1 MSADVTQMEGLQQQT
16 PESTQS
22 PIFEPQCP
30 VQSVPVATML
40 PLSSPSTTNNSTL
53 DAHIISPHMQRL
65 RDIEANASLAIL
77 SWGSGGA
84 ESVVPAK
91 RKISDTFSDSDD
103 EDSDEEKDPSQV
115 PPYDPAQQRR
125 PKLPMYHPGFKQA
138 EEDTQAILQVFLD
151 FLKAAKNRGVSGEEA
166 TYLWNEIFKNRNI
179 LYQKEIRIAV
189 TGDTGTGKSATTNA
203 LLGEDLTPE
212 GDNGAACTNVV
223 TEFRQKTLSTNIG
236 AVQAEVQFYCLEYCI
251 DLVTDWVKVWL
262 TTSQRLIEDEDSVA
276 DDDRARKDAA
286 LECLEHLF
294 ASRVAPESVEDF
306 MSSSKTLKG
315 NLVLEKFLK
324 WTVDI
329 HSLFVPDGEL
339 SVPFESSTH
348 NDMREQLRPF
358 RMRAPNARYKG
369 KVLQFSPW
377 PFVEIIRYYVDS
389 PLVQDAVCLADV
401 PGTKDI
407 NMYRVTAATA
417 YLQQCEMTIVVVDIK
432 RATSD
437 QSFRQHHLDA
447 HSRRHHGSV
456 ILLATRADELN
467 DDGGSTLQLD
477 PVAEENLAPI
487 EEKLADLTSELQ
499 AIENDIEA
507 NKHDIKRLKSSVHLG
522 SATVEQR
529 SQHDALKAANKVLAS
544 RKKATMPLVASL
556 EKERRDVRIVC
567 RNRLVA
573 AGMNRMYS
581 HNTGDDAGAASFCVS
596 NRMYMRHRRGYNASN
611 VEKAPTMKLEDTQ
624 IPAACRYI
632 AGIPSQGRTAALEHF
647 VLFKVPMLLS
657 IVQMS
662 CSKSTEARIE
672 HITKIIDKTI
682 RSTEARVRGV
692 AKKWGNAFLKELTS
706 ALSNHE
712 LQDRFNRNAEKKL
725 EELATM
731 NAASHKALVNKI
743 GTYQQKKLKIN
754 YNLNAS
760 LLAPAKANMDA
771 AFRNALDT
779 APGALKAQA
788 AQAIKIG
795 INGLNKQ
802 LKDDPQALA
811 GDAYKLCFGKN
822 RVGYEEEITLKV
834 ENARKE
840 LHQGLI
846 AIQEK
851 AVKSGD
857 KGYFYEA
864 MNEIYKEALDQK
876 PGKGK
881 KLKDV
886 RHAYLE
892 EKVIGLDGPFAAIA
906 EWVEE
911 DVKELIKNT
920 WDKLRKE
927 AVEMLKTIRAAFQR
941 QKNRKEQDTPEGQQ
955 FRKELHELVDEAR
968 RILEGV
974 VTKSLEKCKENK

>member
-1 MSADVTQMEGLQQQT
+1 MSADVTQMEDLQQQT

-30 VQSVPVATML
+30 AQSVPVATML
-40 PLSSPSTTNNSTL
+40 PLSSSSTTNNPTL

-65 RDIEANASLAIL
+65 RDIEADANRAIL

-84 ESVVPAK
+84 ESAVPAK

-103 EDSDEEKDPSQV
+103 EDSDDEKDPSQV

-138 EEDTQAILQVFLD
+138 EEDTQAVLQVFLD
-151 FLKAAKNRGVSGEEA
+151 FLKAAKNRGVSSEEA
-166 TYLWNEIFKNRNI
+166 TYLWNEILKNRNI

-262 TTSQRLIEDEDSVA
+262 TTRQRLIEDEDSVA
-276 DDDRARKDAA
+276 DEDRARKDAA

-306 MSSSKTLKG
+306 MSSSKALKG
-315 NLVLEKFLK
+315 NLVLEKFLQ

-329 HSLFVPDGEL
+329 HSMFVPDGEL

-358 RMRAPNARYKG
+358 RMRALNARYKG

-389 PLVQDAVCLADV
+389 PLVQDSVCLADV

-437 QSFRQHHLDA
+437 QSFRQHYLDA

-477 PVAEENLAPI
+477 PVAEENIAPI

-499 AIENDIEA
+499 AIEDEIEA
-507 NKHDIKRLKSSVHLG
+507 NKHHMKRLKSSVHLG

-544 RKKATMPLVASL
+544 RKKTTMPLVASL
-556 EKERRDVRIVC
+556 EK
-567 RNRLVA
+567 
-573 AGMNRMYS
+573 
-581 HNTGDDAGAASFCVS
+581 
-596 NRMYMRHRRGYNASN
+596 
-611 VEKAPTMKLEDTQ
+611 
-624 IPAACRYI
+624 
-632 AGIPSQGRTAALEHF
+632 GR
-647 VLFKVPMLLS
+647 KDVPMLLS

-682 RSTEARVRGV
+682 KGTEGRVRGV
-692 AKKWGNAFLKELTS
+692 MNKWVKAFSNELTS
-706 ALSNHE
+706 ALSSHE
-712 LQDRFNRNAEKKL
+712 LQDRFERNAEKKL
-725 EELATM
+725 EELATI
-731 NAASHKALVNKI
+731 NAASHKALVNKR

-754 YNLNAS
+754 HNLNAS
-760 LLAPAKANMDA
+760 LLAPAKTAMDA
-771 AFRNALDT
+771 AFRNVLDT
-779 APGALKAQA
+779 APAALKAQM
-788 AQAIKIG
+788 AQTIKTV
-795 INGLNKQ
+795 INDLSKQ

-811 GDAYKLCFGKN
+811 GDAYQLCFGKN
-822 RVGYEEEITLKV
+822 RVGYEEEVTLKV
-834 ENARKE
+834 ENARKD

-846 AIQEK
+846 AIKEK
-851 AVKSGD
+851 AVKPGD
-857 KGYFYEA
+857 KGYFFKA
-864 MNEIYKEALDQK
+864 MDEIYGAALDEG

-892 EKVIGLDGPFAAIA
+892 ENAIGLDGPFAAIA
-906 EWVEE
+906 EGVEE
-911 DVKELIKNT
+911 DVKKLIKNT
-920 WDKLRKE
+920 CDKLRKE
-927 AVEMLKTIRAAFQR
+927 VVEMLKTIRAAFQR

>member
-30 VQSVPVATML
+30 AQSVPVATML

-53 DAHIISPHMQRL
+53 DAQIISPHMQRL
-65 RDIEANASLAIL
+65 RDIEANANLAIL
-77 SWGSGGA
+77 SWGSGSA

-91 RKISDTFSDSDD
+91 RKITDTFSDSDD
-103 EDSDEEKDPSQV
+103 EDSDDEKDPSQV
-115 PPYDPAQQRR
+115 PSYDPAQQRR

-138 EEDTQAILQVFLD
+138 EEDTQAVLQVFLD
-151 FLKAAKNRGVSGEEA
+151 FLKAAENRGVSGEEA
-166 TYLWNEIFKNRNI
+166 TYLCNEILKNRNI
-179 LYQKEIRIAV
+179 LYQEEIRIAV

-212 GDNGAACTNVV
+212 
-223 TEFRQKTLSTNIG
+223 
-236 AVQAEVQFYCLEYCI
+236 
-251 DLVTDWVKVWL
+251 
-262 TTSQRLIEDEDSVA
+262 RLIEDEDSV
-276 DDDRARKDAA
+276 DDRDRARKDAA

-294 ASRVAPESVEDF
+294 AFHVAPESVEDF
-306 MSSSKTLKG
+306 MSSSKALKG
-315 NLVLEKFLK
+315 NTVLEKFLQS
-324 WTVDI
+324 TVDM
-329 HSLFVPDGEL
+329 HSQFVPDGEL

-369 KVLQFSPW
+369 KVLPFSPW
-377 PFVEIIRYYVDS
+377 LFVEIIRYYVDS
-389 PLVQDAVCLADV
+389 PLLQDGVCLADV

-407 NMYRVTAATA
+407 NMYRITAATA

-437 QSFRQHHLDA
+437 QSFRQHYLDA

-477 PVAEENLAPI
+477 PVAEEQLAPI

-499 AIENDIEA
+499 AIENETEA
-507 NKHDIKRLKSSVHLG
+507 NKHDMKRIKSSVHLG
-522 SATVEQR
+522 SATAEQR
-529 SQHDALKAANKVLAS
+529 SQHDAFKAANKALAG
-544 RKKATMPLVASL
+544 RKKAIMPLVASL
-556 EKERRDVRIVC
+556 EKERRDVRIAC
-567 RNRLVA
+567 RNRFVA

-596 NRMYMRHRRGYNASN
+596 NRMYMRHRRGYNMTN
-611 VEKAPTMKLEDTQ
+611 LEKAPTMKPEDTQ

-632 AGIPSQGRTAALEHF
+632 AGIPSQGRIAALEHF

-682 RSTEARVRGV
+682 KSTEGRVRGV
-692 AKKWGNAFLKELTS
+692 MNRWIKVFCDELTS
-706 ALSNHE
+706 ALSSHE
-712 LQDRFNRNAEKKL
+712 LQDKFNRNAEKKF
-725 EELATM
+725 EELATT
-731 NAASHKALVNKI
+731 NAASHKALVNKR

-754 YNLNAS
+754 YDLNAS
-760 LLAPAKANMDA
+760 LLAPAKATMDA

-779 APGALKAQA
+779 APAALKAQA
-788 AQAIKIG
+788 AQAIKSG

-822 RVGYEEEITLKV
+822 RVGYEEEITLEV

-864 MNEIYKEALDQK
+864 MDDIYEEALNQK

-906 EWVEE
+906 EWVE

-920 WDKLRKE
+920 CDKLRKE
-927 AVEMLKTIRAAFQR
+927 VVQMLKTIRAAFQR

-955 FRKELHELVDEAR
+955 FRKELHELVDEVR

-974 VTKSLEKCKENK
+974 VVKSLEKCKENK

>member
-1 MSADVTQMEGLQQQT
+1 M
-16 PESTQS
+16 
-22 PIFEPQCP
+22 PI
-30 VQSVPVATML
+30 VL
-40 PLSSPSTTNNSTL
+40 
-53 DAHIISPHMQRL
+53 
-65 RDIEANASLAIL
+65 SLA
-77 SWGSGGA
+77 G
-84 ESVVPAK
+84 VPAVQNQL
-91 RKISDTFSDSDD
+91 DD
-103 EDSDEEKDPSQV
+103 EDSDDEKDPSQV

-138 EEDTQAILQVFLD
+138 EEDTQAVLQVFLD
-151 FLKAAKNRGVSGEEA
+151 FLKAAENRGVSGEEA
-166 TYLWNEIFKNRNI
+166 TYLWNKILKNRNI
-179 LYQKEIRIAV
+179 LYQEEIRIAV

-223 TEFRQKTLSTNIG
+223 TEFRQKTLTTNIG
-236 AVQAEVQFYCLEYCI
+236 AVQAEVQFYCLEYCT
-251 DLVTDWVKVWL
+251 DLVTDWVSVWF
-262 TTSQRLIEDEDSVA
+262 TTRQRLIEDEDSV
-276 DDDRARKDAA
+276 DDRDRARKDAA

-294 ASRVAPESVEDF
+294 ASHVAPESVEDF
-306 MSSSKTLKG
+306 MSSSKALKG
-315 NLVLEKFLK
+315 DTVLEKFLQ
-324 WTVDI
+324 WTVDM
-329 HSLFVPDGEL
+329 HSQFVPDGEL

-358 RMRAPNARYKG
+358 RTRAPNARYKG
-369 KVLQFSPW
+369 KVLPFSPW

-389 PLVQDAVCLADV
+389 PLLQDGICLADV

-407 NMYRVTAATA
+407 NMYRITAATA

-437 QSFRQHHLDA
+437 QSFRQHYLDA

-477 PVAEENLAPI
+477 PVAEEQLAPI

-499 AIENDIEA
+499 AIENETEA
-507 NKHDIKRLKSSVHLG
+507 NKHDMKRIKSSVHLG
-522 SATVEQR
+522 SATAEQR
-529 SQHDALKAANKVLAS
+529 SQHDAFKAANKVLAG
-544 RKKATMPLVASL
+544 RKKAIMPLVASL
-556 EKERRDVRIVC
+556 EKEF
-567 RNRLVA
+567 VA
-573 AGMNRMYS
+573 AGMSRMYS

-596 NRMYMRHRRGYNASN
+596 NRMYMRHRRGYNMTN
-611 VEKAPTMKLEDTQ
+611 LEKAPTMKPEDTQ
-624 IPAACRYI
+624 IPAACRYV
-632 AGIPSQGRTAALEHF
+632 AGIPSQGRIAVLEHF

-657 IVQMS
+657 VVQMS

-682 RSTEARVRGV
+682 KSTETRVRGV
-692 AKKWGNAFLKELTS
+692 MNRWIKVFCDELTS
-706 ALSNHE
+706 ALSSHE

-731 NAASHKALVNKI
+731 NAASHKALVNKR

-754 YNLNAS
+754 YDLNAS
-760 LLAPAKANMDA
+760 LLAPAKATMDA

-779 APGALKAQA
+779 APAALKAQA
-788 AQAIKIG
+788 AQAIKIE

-802 LKDDPQALA
+802 LKGTFTDILSFLFLLTHVLDDPQALA

-864 MNEIYKEALDQK
+864 MDEIYEEALDQK

-892 EKVIGLDGPFAAIA
+892 EKVSGLDGPFAAIA
-906 EWVEE
+906 KWVEK

-920 WDKLRKE
+920 CDKLRKE

>member
-1 MSADVTQMEGLQQQT
+1 MSADVTQMEDLQQQT

-30 VQSVPVATML
+30 AQSVPVATML
-40 PLSSPSTTNNSTL
+40 PLSSSSTTNNPTL

-65 RDIEANASLAIL
+65 RDIEADANRAIL

-84 ESVVPAK
+84 ESAVPAK

-103 EDSDEEKDPSQV
+103 EDSDDEKDPSQV

-138 EEDTQAILQVFLD
+138 EEDTQAVLQVFLD
-151 FLKAAKNRGVSGEEA
+151 FLKAAKNRGVSSEEA
-166 TYLWNEIFKNRNI
+166 TYLWNEILKNRNI

-262 TTSQRLIEDEDSVA
+262 TTRQRLIEDEDSVA
-276 DDDRARKDAA
+276 DEDRARKDAA

-306 MSSSKTLKG
+306 MSSSKALKG
-315 NLVLEKFLK
+315 NLVLEKFLQ

-329 HSLFVPDGEL
+329 HSMFVPDGEL

-358 RMRAPNARYKG
+358 RMRALNARYKG
-369 KVLQFSPW
+369 KVLQLTF
-377 PFVEIIRYYVDS
+377 FHMQVM
-389 PLVQDAVCLADV
+389 PLITNTD
-401 PGTKDI
+401 T
-407 NMYRVTAATA
+407 MST
-417 YLQQCEMTIVVVDIK
+417 QCEMTIVVVDIK

-437 QSFRQHHLDA
+437 QSFRQHYLDA

-477 PVAEENLAPI
+477 PVAEENIAPI

-499 AIENDIEA
+499 AIEDEIEA
-507 NKHDIKRLKSSVHLG
+507 NKHHMKRLKSSVHLG

-544 RKKATMPLVASL
+544 RKKTTMPLVASL
-556 EKERRDVRIVC
+556 EKGRKDVRIAC

-573 AGMNRMYS
+573 ASMSRIYS

-596 NRMYMRHRRGYNASN
+596 NRMYMRHRRGYNMTN
-611 VEKAPTMKLEDTQ
+611 LEKAPTMKLEDTQ

-632 AGIPSQGRTAALEHF
+632 AGIPSQGRLAVLEHF
-647 VLFKVPMLLS
+647 
-657 IVQMS
+657 MS

-682 RSTEARVRGV
+682 KGTEGRVRGV
-692 AKKWGNAFLKELTS
+692 MNKWVKAFSNELTS
-706 ALSNHE
+706 ALSSHE
-712 LQDRFNRNAEKKL
+712 LQDRFERNAEKKL
-725 EELATM
+725 EELATI
-731 NAASHKALVNKI
+731 NAASHKALVNKR

-754 YNLNAS
+754 HNLNAS
-760 LLAPAKANMDA
+760 LLAPAKTAMDA
-771 AFRNALDT
+771 AFRNVLDT
-779 APGALKAQA
+779 APAALKAQM
-788 AQAIKIG
+788 AQTIKTV
-795 INGLNKQ
+795 INDLSKQ

-811 GDAYKLCFGKN
+811 GDAYQLCFGKN
-822 RVGYEEEITLKV
+822 RVGYEEEVTLKV
-834 ENARKE
+834 ENARKD

-846 AIQEK
+846 AIKEK
-851 AVKSGD
+851 AVKPGD
-857 KGYFYEA
+857 KGYFFKA
-864 MNEIYKEALDQK
+864 MDEIYGAALDEG

-892 EKVIGLDGPFAAIA
+892 ENAIGLDGPFAAIA
-906 EWVEE
+906 EGVEE
-911 DVKELIKNT
+911 DVKKLIKNT
-920 WDKLRKE
+920 CDKLRKE
-927 AVEMLKTIRAAFQR
+927 VVEMLKTIRAAFQR